1 MPEQKQYE
9 ADIAHGRRQYRRTA
23 ERRQE
28 ILIAVVQLLSNPDC
42 QGVTTKEIA
51 KFMGVADGALY
62 RHFSGKSEILNE
74 LIGFC
79 NTAFESMFTEI
90 NAEVGVSMLTRAKIK
105 ARALLLFAEA
115 NSGLTRLLTGE
126 VLCAEDST
134 VKEFMRETLFA
145 AEQAIART
153 LELALV
159 QREVSAP
166 FDPKSRAATIM
177 SYIQGRWT
185 RFVASSFQEQPTA
198 DWPLAEALL
207 FSGLSEDLRSR

>member
-126 VLCAEDST
+126 VLCAEDSA

-159 QREVSAP
+159 QRE
-166 FDPKSRAATIM
+166 
-177 SYIQGRWT
+177 
-185 RFVASSFQEQPTA
+185 
-198 DWPLAEALL
+198 
-207 FSGLSEDLRSR
+207 GLSSI